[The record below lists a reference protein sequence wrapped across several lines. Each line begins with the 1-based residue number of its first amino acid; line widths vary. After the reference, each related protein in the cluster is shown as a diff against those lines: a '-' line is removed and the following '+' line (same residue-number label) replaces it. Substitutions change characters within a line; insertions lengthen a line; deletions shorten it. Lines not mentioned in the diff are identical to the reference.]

1 MIPQETVDLI
11 LNTAKIEEVVGDY
24 VTLKRR
30 GASYVACCP
39 FHNEK
44 TPSFYVTPSKGIYK
58 CFGCGKAGTAVGFV
72 MEQEHCDYPEALRYL
87 ARKYHIE
94 ILEEE
99 ESPEQLAARQRK
111 ESLLLATEYAN
122 KFFVDQLSTQEGR
135 AMGYAYYKS
144 RGLEDSTI
152 QKFSLGWAPSGGS
165 ALMNAAMA
173 AGYKEEYLLE
183 AGLLAKKEDTGAI
196 VDKFRERVM
205 FPIYSVSGRVI
216 AFSGRTLR
224 ADNPAK
230 YVNSPDTPLYN
241 KSEILYGL
249 FQAKSEIGRQNKC
262 IVVEGNLDM
271 VMMHQLGITN
281 VVAPC
286 GTSFTTQQM
295 HLIHKFTDN
304 LTVMFDGDNAGIHA
318 ALKVMDDVLMEGLN
332 MKVVLLPEGEDPDSF
347 CRQHTLLQVQAYI
360 EEHEKDCID
369 FKTDWLLK
377 EAGSDPLRRAG
388 VIGEVSDTIASIPDA
403 IKRSTYAERFAARMG
418 VDKEEI
424 VHRRVKATRNKSIE
438 DASRRKEREASRADL
453 TPEAAPTGLV
463 VKAAT
468 PLYPLENKIL
478 APIEAE
484 ILGFLLLDGDK
495 DVLYDDEQV
504 PLPEFVAAII
514 NSYGKPFANSVY
526 QRLYE
531 AFMAQYNALMPEP
544 DHEDPKNDELRE
556 EALDKIRMNLLNI
569 QDEYVN
575 RAVQDL
581 AFEKHKITYRKLS
594 GSMRATGDWLKH
606 AVPKAMFTLADK
618 RCQSEMEELRRQL
631 SEKDENG
638 NLVLKEAEQ
647 MEIMAK
653 LGGLAQERAKIQ
665 KLIKEKT
672 V

>member
-11 LNTAKIEEVVGDY
+11 LDTAKIEEVVGDY

-30 GASYVACCP
+30 GASFVACCP

-94 ILEEE
+94 IREEE
-99 ESPEQLAARQRK
+99 ETPEVTEARQRK

-122 KFFVDQLSTQEGR
+122 KFFVDQLSTPEGR
-135 AMGYAYYKS
+135 AVGYSYFKS

-152 QKFSLGWAPSGGS
+152 KNFSLGWAPSGGN
-165 ALMNAAMA
+165 ALMNAAQA
-173 AGYKEEYLLE
+173 AGYKQEYLLE
-183 AGLLAKKEDTGAI
+183 AGLIAQKDDGTL

-230 YVNSPDTPLYN
+230 YVNSPDTPLYT
-241 KSEILYGL
+241 KSDILYGL
-249 FQAKSEIGRQNKC
+249 YQAKAEMSRQNRC

-295 HLIHKFTDN
+295 HLIHKFTEN
-304 LTVMFDGDNAGIHA
+304 LTVMFDGDSAGIHA
-318 ALKVMDDVLMEGLN
+318 ALKVIDDVLREGLN

-347 CRQHTLLQVQAYI
+347 SRKHTLLQVQAYI

-369 FKTDWLLK
+369 FKTDWLLQ
-377 EAGSDPLRRAG
+377 EAGNDPVRRAEL
-388 VIGEVSDTIASIPDA
+388 IGAVSDTIAAIPDA

-418 VDKEEI
+418 VDKESI
-424 VHRRVKATRNKSIE
+424 VHSRVKATRSKETTLVEITP
-438 DASRRKEREASRADL
+438 ASG
-453 TPEAAPTGLV
+453 PG
-463 VKAAT
+463 
-468 PLYPLENKIL
+468 YPVENKIL

-495 DVLYDDEQV
+495 DVLYEDEQV
-504 PLPEFVAAII
+504 PLPEFVDEILK
-514 NSYGKPFANSVY
+514 SYGKPFSNSVY
-526 QRLYE
+526 HRLYV
-531 AFMAQYNALMPEP
+531 AYMKQYDSLMPETDP
-544 DHEDPKNDELRE
+544 EDPRRDELRAK
-556 EALDKIRMNLLNI
+556 ALEGIRRNLLNSP
-569 QDEYVN
+569 DEQVN
-575 RAVQDL
+575 KAVQDL
-581 AFEKHKITYRKLS
+581 GFEKHKITYGKLS

-606 AVPKAMFTLADK
+606 AVPKSLFTLVERRLK
-618 RCQSEMEELRRQL
+618 SEGDELRHRLEQ
-631 SEKDENG
+631 KDDEG
-638 NLVLKEAEQ
+638 KPLLDDGQQ
-647 MEIMAK
+647 MEIMAE
-653 LGGLAQERAKIQ
+653 LGRLSKERTKIL
-665 KLIKEKT
+665 KLIKEKI

>member
-11 LNTAKIEEVVGDY
+11 LDTAKIEEVVGDY

-30 GASYVACCP
+30 GASFVACCP

-94 ILEEE
+94 IREEE
-99 ESPEQLAARQRK
+99 ETPEVTEARQRK

-122 KFFVDQLSTQEGR
+122 KFFVDQLSTPEGR
-135 AMGYAYYKS
+135 AVGYAYFKS

-152 QKFSLGWAPSGGS
+152 RNFSLGWAPSGGN
-165 ALMNAAMA
+165 ALMNAAQA
-173 AGYKEEYLLE
+173 AGYKQEYLLE
-183 AGLLAKKEDTGAI
+183 AGLIAQKDDGTL

-230 YVNSPDTPLYN
+230 YVNSPDTPLYT
-241 KSEILYGL
+241 KSDILYGL
-249 FQAKSEIGRQNKC
+249 YQAKAEMSRQNRC

-295 HLIHKFTDN
+295 HLIHKFTEN
-304 LTVMFDGDNAGIHA
+304 LTVMFDGDGAGIHA
-318 ALKVMDDVLMEGLN
+318 ALKVIDDVLREGLN

-347 CRQHTLLQVQAYI
+347 SRKHTLLQVQAYI

-369 FKTDWLLK
+369 FKTDWLLQ
-377 EAGSDPLRRAG
+377 EAGNDPVRRAEL
-388 VIGEVSDTIASIPDA
+388 IGAVSDTIAAIPDA

-418 VDKEEI
+418 VDKESI
-424 VHRRVKATRNKSIE
+424 VHSRVKATRS
-438 DASRRKEREASRADL
+438 KETTLVEI
-453 TPEAAPTGLV
+453 TPATG
-463 VKAAT
+463 
-468 PLYPLENKIL
+468 PGYPVENKTL

-495 DVLYDDEQV
+495 DVLYEDEQV
-504 PLPEFVAAII
+504 PLPEFVDEILK
-514 NSYGKPFANSVY
+514 SYGKPFSNSVY
-526 QRLYE
+526 HRLYV
-531 AFMAQYNALMPEP
+531 AYMKLYDSVMPETDP
-544 DHEDPKNDELRE
+544 EDPRRDELRAK
-556 EALDKIRMNLLNI
+556 ALDGIRRTLLNSP
-569 QDEYVN
+569 DEQMN
-575 RAVQDL
+575 KAVQDL
-581 AFEKHKITYRKLS
+581 GFEKHKITYGKLS

-606 AVPKAMFTLADK
+606 AVPKSLFTLVERRLKSDGD
-618 RCQSEMEELRRQL
+618 ELRHRLEQ
-631 SEKDENG
+631 KDDEG
-638 NLVLKEAEQ
+638 KPLLDEQQQ
-647 MEIMAK
+647 MEIMAE
-653 LGGLAQERAKIQ
+653 LGRLSKERTKIL
-665 KLIKEKT
+665 KLIKEKI

>member
-94 ILEEE
+94 IVEEE
-99 ESPEQLAARQRK
+99 ESPELLAARQRK

-122 KFFVDQLSTQEGR
+122 KFFVDQLSAPEGR

-144 RGLEDSTI
+144 RGLEDETI
-152 QKFSLGWAPSGGS
+152 RKFSLGWAPSGGS
-165 ALMNAAMA
+165 ALMNAATA
-173 AGYKEEYLLE
+173 AGYKQEYLLE
-183 AGLLAKKEDTGAI
+183 AGLLAQKEDTGAV

-216 AFSGRTLR
+216 AFSGRTLK

-304 LTVMFDGDNAGIHA
+304 LTVMFDGDSAGIHA
-318 ALKVMDDVLMEGLN
+318 ALKVMEDVLSEGLN

-347 CRQHTLLQVQAYI
+347 CRKHTLLQVQAYI

-388 VIGEVSDTIASIPDA
+388 VISAVSDTIAAIPDA

-424 VHRRVKATRNKSIE
+424 VQRRVKATRSKAIE
-438 DASRRKEREASRADL
+438 DAERRREREGARPGSAD
-453 TPEAAPTGLV
+453 EAPTIDVTLAPG
-463 VKAAT
+463 
-468 PLYPLENKIL
+468 PSYPIENKTL

-484 ILGFLLLDGDK
+484 ILGFLLMDGDK
-495 DVLYDDEQV
+495 DVLYEDEQI
-504 PLPEFVAAII
+504 PLPEFVSEILAR
-514 NSYGKPFANSVY
+514 YGEPFSNSVY

-531 AFMAQYNALMPEP
+531 AFMAQYDAVMPET
-544 DHEDPKNDELRE
+544 DPGDEGRSTIRE
-556 EALDKIRMNLLNI
+556 KALGQIIQNLLNI
-569 QDEYVN
+569 QDEDLN
-575 RAVQDL
+575 KAMQDL
-581 AFEKHKITYRKLS
+581 AFEKHKITFKKLS

-606 AVPKAMFTLADK
+606 AVPKSMFTLVEKRLTSQIENLNRKLADVPK
-618 RCQSEMEELRRQL
+618 DDEEGL
-631 SEKDENG
+631 
-638 NLVLKEAEQ
+638 
-647 MEIMAK
+647 MEIMEK
-653 LGGLAQERAKIQ
+653 LKDLSQERTRIR
-665 KLIKEKT
+665 KLIKEKI

>member
-1 MIPQETVDLI
+1 MIPQDTVELI

-87 ARKYHIE
+87 ARKYHIA
-94 ILEEE
+94 IQEEE
-99 ESPEQLAARQRK
+99 ETPEVTAARQRK
-111 ESLLLATEYAN
+111 ESLLLATEFAN
-122 KFFVDQLSTQEGR
+122 KFFVDQLSTPEGR
-135 AMGYAYYKS
+135 ATGYAYYKS

-152 QKFSLGWAPSGGS
+152 QKFSLGWAPSGGTT
-165 ALMNAAMA
+165 LMNAAMA
-173 AGYKEEYLLE
+173 AGYKQEYLLE
-183 AGLLAKKEDTGAI
+183 AGLIAQKEDGAL

-216 AFSGRTLR
+216 AFSGRTLK

-230 YVNSPDTPLYN
+230 YVNSPDTPLYT
-241 KSEILYGL
+241 KSDILYGL
-249 FQAKSEIGRQNKC
+249 FQAKSEIGRQNRC

-295 HLIHKFTDN
+295 HLIHKFTEN
-304 LTVMFDGDNAGIHA
+304 LTVMFDGDSAGIHA
-318 ALKVMDDVLMEGLN
+318 ALKVMDDVLLEGLN

-347 CRQHTLLQVQAYI
+347 ARKHTLLQVQAYI

-369 FKTDWLLK
+369 FKTDWLLQ
-377 EAGSDPLRRAG
+377 EAGDDPLRRAD
-388 VIGEVSDTIASIPDA
+388 VIGAVSDTIAAIPDA

-424 VHRRVKATRNKSIE
+424 VHRRVKTTRNRAIE
-438 DASRRKEREASRADL
+438 ENKRREERESRVPGQ
-453 TPEAAPTGLV
+453 TPDAPVTV
-463 VKAAT
+463 EITKPKA
-468 PLYPLENKIL
+468 PLYPIENKIL

-484 ILGFLLLDGDK
+484 ILGFLLMDGDK
-495 DVLYDDEQV
+495 DVLYEDEQI
-504 PLPEFVAAII
+504 PLPEFVSEII
-514 NSYGKPFANSVY
+514 TQYGKPLSNSVY
-526 QRLYE
+526 RKLYDEYMALYE
-531 AFMAQYNALMPEP
+531 SIMPETDP
-544 DHEDPKNDELRE
+544 EDPKRDELRAQALE
-556 EALDKIRMNLLNI
+556 EILRRLLNSPDP
-569 QDEYVN
+569 QVN
-575 RAVQDL
+575 AAAQDL
-581 AFEKHKITYRKLS
+581 GFEKYKITYGKLS

-606 AVPKAMFTLADK
+606 AVPKSLFTLVEK
-618 RCQSEMEELRRQL
+618 RIQSDLGEKRREEAATEDFTR
-631 SEKDENG
+631 
-638 NLVLKEAEQ
+638 Q
-647 MEIMAK
+647 MEILEEINK
-653 LGGLAQERAKIQ
+653 LSRERERIR